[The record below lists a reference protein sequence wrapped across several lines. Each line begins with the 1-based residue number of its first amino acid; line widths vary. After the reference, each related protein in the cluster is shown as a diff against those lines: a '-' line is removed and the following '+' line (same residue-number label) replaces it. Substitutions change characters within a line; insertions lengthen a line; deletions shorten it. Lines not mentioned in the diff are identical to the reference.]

1 MPKVQALQIT
11 GPPRGGLRGG
21 DDARGTCCCRIQ
33 IQLQIQGGRTRQRGG
48 TGGHARSQFRKSSR
62 SKAKLT
68 WADKV
73 RVGSSSIGVNIG
85 AKGPSPRPS
94 SAVRGE
100 DDLSDGMS
108 DISEAP
114 SNISAGEG
122 NSTNPRDKRLIITI
136 NNISAALT
144 KLEDSIAQ
152 ISSRLDRLER
162 LVAHPKTAKQAPASA
177 AGALIPS
184 QEAADQHRAIMS
196 HNGSPTCPKGNSAQK
211 DTTRDFAFLRY
222 IEWSWNNLQEDLGSD
237 HFITEISVSITQHP
251 PRIYAHMNWLVFRD
265 IRTKE
270 ERPRE
275 IFEDIIS
282 SIKAAVHKATK
293 EIETSAEL
301 AVPAIDPT
309 LLHSLEAIN
318 TLSGRWKKPKLSRR
332 LRTKISELNKEIETH
347 AKKLA
352 AQQWDEVCKEADG
365 TMRKGSKWSLLKNQL
380 TDSNKPSKS
389 SARLEIGRLMHMHTN
404 DGDDPYTFADKLAD
418 IYIPLE
424 NKSILWDN
432 SRMVRKGRLQGP

>member
-1 MPKVQALQIT
+1 
-11 GPPRGGLRGG
+11 
-21 DDARGTCCCRIQ
+21 
-33 IQLQIQGGRTRQRGG
+33 
-48 TGGHARSQFRKSSR
+48 
-62 SKAKLT
+62 
-68 WADKV
+68 
-73 RVGSSSIGVNIG
+73 
-85 AKGPSPRPS
+85 
-94 SAVRGE
+94 
-100 DDLSDGMS
+100 
-108 DISEAP
+108 
-114 SNISAGEG
+114 
-122 NSTNPRDKRLIITI
+122 
-136 NNISAALT
+136 
-144 KLEDSIAQ
+144 
-152 ISSRLDRLER
+152 
-162 LVAHPKTAKQAPASA
+162 
-177 AGALIPS
+177 
-184 QEAADQHRAIMS
+184 
-196 HNGSPTCPKGNSAQK
+196 
-211 DTTRDFAFLRY
+211 
-222 IEWSWNNLQEDLGSD
+222 
-237 HFITEISVSITQHP
+237 
-251 PRIYAHMNWLVFRD
+251 MNWLVFRD

-432 SRMVRKGRLQGP
+432 SRSEYQGFLQSALDRPFEFAEIVHALWDFNGRWEPGPDGITNKLLRNLDNAAIEVITWAWSDGKVPEEWRTAKVVFIPKRGKFLQIESLRTLSHTSCLGKVAEHDIHNRISEHIGDEGLFRHSMVGFRKSLSTQDTMLLIKSAVIDSTFLDIKVILALDLTKTFDTLTQEHIQNESFNLSLGETFHTLV